1 MRLVGDDDDVAAAGE
16 HRVAIPLVLREKLL
30 DGGEDDA
37 AHLDGKLGAQ
47 VRPAGGLHR
56 RLAQQILA
64 PREGAEKLFVEVVAV
79 GQHDHGRVGHRLLA
93 DDAPGV
99 EGHRQALPRA
109 LRVPDDADPPIA
121 GIAARLS
128 AGLVPAARLG
138 DPLRLLLQR
147 RRAQGLA
154 DRRLHRVELVIPGH
168 LLDERAAVVLED
180 DEVAQQRQ
188 EAALLEDALDRH
200 LQLGVE
206 GRRQLLTV
214 DGAPRLEPLP
224 AGRQRAEPRLHPVR
238 HGEHRVAGEQRG
250 QLRLVGLQ
258 LVERRP
264 HGGVLVGRVLEL
276 DHGQRQPVD
285 EHDDVGPPGVTVL
298 RDRELIDGR
307 PRVGVRLIEV
317 DHACLSAADG
327 AVGGAVLDRH
337 TVHQHA
343 VEGPVARFQ
352 RRCLP
357 AESACAA
364 HRRALPPGL
373 PG

>member
-1 MRLVGDDDDVAAAGE
+1 M
-16 HRVAIPLVLREKLL
+16 
-30 DGGEDDA
+30 
-37 AHLDGKLGAQ
+37 
-47 VRPAGGLHR
+47 
-56 RLAQQILA
+56 
-64 PREGAEKLFVEVVAV
+64 
-79 GQHDHGRVGHRLLA
+79 
-93 DDAPGV
+93 
-99 EGHRQALPRA
+99 
-109 LRVPDDADPPIA
+109 PDDADPPIA

-128 AGLVPAARLG
+128 AGLVPAAGLG

-180 DEVAQQRQ
+180 DVVAQQRQ

-214 DGAPRLEPLP
+214 DGPPRLEPLP
-224 AGRQRAEPRLHPVR
+224 AGRQRAEPRLHAVR

-276 DHGQRQPVD
+276 DHGQRQTVD
-285 EHDDVGPPGVTVL
+285 EHHDVGPAGVAVL
-298 RDRELIDGR
+298 GDRELVDGR

-337 TVHQHA
+337 AVHQHA
-343 VEGPVARFQ
+343 MEGSVARFQ
-352 RRCLP
+352 RRSFRPSQLP
-357 AESACAA
+357 QRIVERFVRQLGVEAAQCAA
-364 HRRALPPGL
+364 NGARQYHVRIARAQGIAQRVRSRRHVRARPRRA
-373 PG
+373 

>member
-1 MRLVGDDDDVAAAGE
+1 MLRRSGE
-16 HRVAIPLVLREKLL
+16 QRVAVALLLREELL

-37 AHLDGKLGAQ
+37 AHIDGELRAQ
-47 VRPAGGLHR
+47 VRPACGLHR

-64 PREGAEKLFVEVVAV
+64 PREGAEKLVVEVVAV
-79 GQHDHGRVGHRLLA
+79 GQHHHGRVGHRLLA

-99 EGHRQALPRA
+99 EGHGQALPRA

-138 DPLRLLLQR
+138 DPLRFLLQR

-154 DRRLHRVELVIPGH
+154 DRRLHRVELVIAGH

-188 EAALLEDALDRH
+188 EAALLEHALDRH

-206 GRRQLLTV
+206 GRRQLLAV

-250 QLRLVGLQ
+250 QFRLVGLQ
-258 LVERRP
+258 LMERRP
-264 HGGVLVGRVLEL
+264 DGGVLVGRVLEL

-285 EHDDVGPPGVTVL
+285 EHHDVGPAGVAVL
-298 RDRELIDGR
+298 GHRELVDSR
-307 PRVGVRLIEV
+307 PHVRIRLIEV
-317 DHACLSAADG
+317 DHARLGAAHG
-327 AVGGAVLDRH
+327 TVRVPVLD
-337 TVHQHA
+337 VHPVHHHA
-343 VEGPVARFQ
+343 MEGATARLQ
-352 RRCLP
+352 RRTLRAGQP
-357 AESACAA
+357 ARCIVERPLRQFGIEPAQ
-364 HRRALPPGL
+364 
-373 PG
+373 

>member
-1 MRLVGDDDDVAAAGE
+1 M
-16 HRVAIPLVLREKLL
+16 
-30 DGGEDDA
+30 
-37 AHLDGKLGAQ
+37 
-47 VRPAGGLHR
+47 
-56 RLAQQILA
+56 
-64 PREGAEKLFVEVVAV
+64 
-79 GQHDHGRVGHRLLA
+79 
-93 DDAPGV
+93 
-99 EGHRQALPRA
+99 
-109 LRVPDDADPPIA
+109 PDDADAPIA

-138 DPLRLLLQR
+138 DPLRFLLQR

-154 DRRLHRVELVIPGH
+154 DRRLHRVELVIAGH

-206 GRRQLLTV
+206 GRRQILAV

-224 AGRQRAEPRLHPVR
+224 AGGQRAEPRLHAVR

-264 HGGVLVGRVLEL
+264 DGGVLVGRILEL
-276 DHGQRQPVD
+276 DHGQRQTVD
-285 EHDDVGPPGVTVL
+285 EHDDVGPAGVTVFG
-298 RDRELIDGR
+298 DRELVDGR
-307 PRVGVRLIEV
+307 PRVGARLIEV
-317 DHACLSAADG
+317 DHACLSPADG

-337 TVHQHA
+337 AVHQHA
-343 VEGPVARFQ
+343 MEGSVARFQ
-352 RRCLP
+352 RRSFRPSQLP
-357 AESACAA
+357 QRIVERFVRQLGVEPAQRAA
-364 HRRALPPGL
+364 NGARQYHVRIARPQGIA
-373 PG
+373 